1 MIDPKPHVPKGVE
14 VIRQTRNDK
23 SLRPATA

>member
-1 MIDPKPHVPKGVE
+1 MIDPKPYVPKGAE